1 MFGNNFNRPVHLEDC
16 GRLFFDCVLQGGDQL
31 LQLGCSCLL
40 GSETLLDFTFEP
52 LKHILVV
59 LVDTNGA
66 STCHC
71 QADHLEKRQET
82 DIEHYGGQGGLHFSI
97 GSPPLLTSN

>member
-1 MFGNNFNRPVHLEDC
+1 MYAFTLCCLCHGALNEVREDWMFGNNFNRPVHLEDC

-59 LVDTNGA
+59 LEMNIVI
-66 STCHC
+66 
-71 QADHLEKRQET
+71 KK
-82 DIEHYGGQGGLHFSI
+82 
-97 GSPPLLTSN
+97 